1 MVSVPVLNLS
11 SYRYDITFVGMVLP
25 GDELTV
31 KLHHIGMQDG
41 NIVINI
47 KTSNSWGKKVI
58 QGSAKVSQSST
69 IYVFTGQGSQEPS
82 MGMDLYNSLPAAC
95 AVWEGADTP
104 PCCLWVLDR
113 QDHKGQPKGENDPLQ
128 WYQRSGHSTM
138 LHGHD
143 L

>member
-1 MVSVPVLNLS
+1 MVPVPVLNLS

-47 KTSNSWGKKVI
+47 KTSNYRGEKVI

-69 IYVFTGQGSQEPS
+69 IYVFTGQGSQEPG
-82 MGMDLYNSLPAAC
+82 MGMDLYNSLPAAR
-95 AVWEGADTP
+95 AVWEGADAHI
-104 PCCLWVLDR
+104 LAVY
-113 QDHKGQPKGENDPLQ
+113 GFSIVEII
-128 WYQRSGHSTM
+128 
-138 LHGHD
+138 
-143 L
+143 